1 MTEEAKTYKIEL
13 GPLDSTLAETIRHW
27 RNDYAIWQY
36 TRQND
41 LISDFDQEAWFKR
54 QASDPTIKMYRIQLS
69 DGSDKASVVGICGF
83 TSIDYRN
90 SRAEFSLYIA
100 PGCQRRGIGKKAL
113 ALLLLHGFENHGFH
127 LIYGET
133 FDGNPAAKMFEG
145 LGFKW
150 EGTRRDFYF
159 KNGRRIDA
167 HIYSILREEWLN
179 HGRGADGVS
188 GTRDVLGGS
197 ELPRIDVAGRHQR
210 GATVRDDGDRPGDN
224 PGIEADETQAE
235 GPKRRRRLGSGAER
249 VPGESLK

>member
-1 MTEEAKTYKIEL
+1 MTEETKNFTLTL
-13 GPLDSTLAETIRHW
+13 GPLDSTFLETIRHW

-41 LISDFDQEAWFKR
+41 FISDVNQEAWFKR
-54 QASDPTIKMYRIQLS
+54 QASDPSIRMYSIRLS
-69 DGSDKASVVGICGF
+69 DGEKATIVGVCGLIG
-83 TSIDYRN
+83 IDYLN
-90 SRAEFSLYIA
+90 ARAEFSIYIA
-100 PGCQRRGIGKKAL
+100 PGYQKRGLGRKAMMIL
-113 ALLLLHGFENHGFH
+113 MSHGFENHGFN

-167 HIYSILREEWLN
+167 HLYSILREEWLN

-224 PGIEADETQAE
+224 PGIEADETQAK
-235 GPKRRRRLGSGAER
+235 GPKRRRRLG
-249 VPGESLK
+249 